1 MIGNDVVDLKQARRE
16 SDWRRPGFLQR
27 VFTSSELVYINQAQ
41 DADQMVWLLWSMKE
55 ASYKAHQRRYD
66 LPRRL
71 DWQAQECF
79 IDTQTAENAKG
90 RVRIGKEW
98 YQIHSQLNRNF
109 VLSVATCEEGAQFRS
124 ICDTRK
130 ADKIKAVLL
139 GWITKSNKAGGRL
152 CIEKNLHGVPSVYL
166 KNEEVFNR
174 FSFSGH
180 GRFYAVAFQPNESL
194 IRVKES

>member
-27 VFTSSELVYINQAQ
+27 VFTPSERVCIDQAP
-41 DADQMVWLLWSMKE
+41 DSNQMVWLLWSMKE
-55 ASYKAHQRRYD
+55 ASYKAHQRRFS
-66 LPRRL
+66 LPRSL
-71 DWQAQECF
+71 DWQAQECYV
-79 IDTQTAENAKG
+79 DTRTADAVKG

-98 YQIHSQLNRNF
+98 YQLHSRINGNF
-109 VLSVATCEEGAQFRS
+109 VLSVATCEEEISVRS

-130 ADKIKAVLL
+130 AEKIKAILL
-139 GWITKSNKAGGRL
+139 DWISKISPEGERPR
-152 CIEKNLHGVPSVYL
+152 IEKNAHGVPSIYL
-166 KNEEVFNR
+166 RDEEVFNR

-180 GRFYAVAFQPNESL
+180 GRFYALTFQPNESL